1 MRTNIVF
8 TLTGPDRV
16 GIVEAVTRI
25 LFAHGGNV
33 ETSRMARLGGE
44 FAMLMLV
51 ALPGE
56 QLASLEKG
64 VEELISQGYKVTT
77 SLTAQPH
84 GEVHPGWLP
93 YRVEVNAADHEGIIH
108 EVARYLSERGINIE
122 SMETETTPAPLSG
135 TPLFAMTALVAVPP
149 ALAGESWESALE
161 AEGNRLNLDITVSP
175 LQKQ

>member
-16 GIVEAVTRI
+16 GIVETVTRM

-51 ALPGE
+51 ALPKDELVG
-56 QLASLEKG
+56 LEKG
-64 VEELISQGYKVTT
+64 VEELVAQGYKVTT
-77 SLTAQPH
+77 TRTSQPH
-84 GEVHPGWLP
+84 GEAFAGWLP
-93 YRVEVNAADHEGIIH
+93 YQVEVNAADHEGIIH
-108 EVARYLSERGINIE
+108 DVARYLSERGINIE
-122 SMETETTPAPLSG
+122 SMETETIQAPLSG
-135 TPLFAMTALVAVPP
+135 TPLFAMTAVVAVPP
-149 ALAGESWESALE
+149 ALAGESWEAALE
-161 AEGNRLNLDITVSP
+161 AEGNRLNLDIKVTP